1 MLCYLRL
8 GFAAADEA
16 AEAASEL
23 LIVGALCVRQ
33 GIVATP
39 HLHSVAQCLS
49 SAQHSSCTSEPVPS
63 CPKSLMPQA
72 STSPALLEQAC
83 ISHCPARLG
92 LGTCHACSPRVATHA
107 RSAGP
112 DTRRCCARSSLPC
125 ARTGKWQC
133 SALCGEHGQKGP
145 LVAFPPHL
153 SASWCCLMERRYGG
167 GLPDRSRRT
176 AALCSTA
183 ASMCSVSV

>member
-8 GFAAADEA
+8 DFAAADKA
-16 AEAASEL
+16 AEAAGEL
-23 LIVGALCVRQ
+23 LVVGALCVRQ

-39 HLHSVAQCLS
+39 HLHSVAQHLS
-49 SAQHSSCTSEPVPS
+49 SAQQSSCTSEPVPS

-92 LGTCHACSPRVATHA
+92 IGDLSCLQPRSGYTCTECRARHQAVLRLIISPLCKNRAVAVL
-107 RSAGP
+107 
-112 DTRRCCARSSLPC
+112 SSVWGAWPERPTSGIPTSPQRFMVL
-125 ARTGKWQC
+125 
-133 SALCGEHGQKGP
+133 LDGET
-145 LVAFPPHL
+145 
-153 SASWCCLMERRYGG
+153 GG